1 MISITA
7 YEAMVS
13 LGILFLP
20 ENVAKE
26 FSATLRNAF
35 HEDICVEE
43 PCGSTNPATET
54 ASLSLNNNPKNQ
66 RVEIISATIS

>member
-7 YEAMVS
+7 YETMVS

-35 HEDICVEE
+35 HENICVEE
-43 PCGSTNPATET
+43 PCGSTNPAKET
-54 ASLSLNNNPKNQ
+54 ASLSLNNNPPPKKKKLK
-66 RVEIISATIS
+66 RK